1 MSNLDEL
8 ATEVATDKLF
18 DEFLSKEENII
29 DNTEADVVKRYFK
42 HPSQKDFILKGVY
55 YENEDDKDNSTLL
68 AVVLNTKNV
77 GTEDSPSY
85 ANGEYNLEFFRH
97 GEYYPRKI
105 EVDLPKFEVITRVE
119 SLQLTAKVKP
129 EVDEALDKVMK
140 QFKAQFDAIC

>member
-8 ATEVATDKLF
+8 ATSVATDKLF
-18 DEFLSKEENII
+18 DEFISKEGNII
-29 DNTEADVVKRYFK
+29 DSTEADAVKGYFK
-42 HPSQKDFILKGVY
+42 HPSQKDFVLKGVY
-55 YENEDDKDNSTLL
+55 YENEDDKDNSTFL
-68 AVVLNTKNV
+68 AVVLNKKNV

-97 GEYYPRKI
+97 GENYPRKV
-105 EVDLPKFEVITRVE
+105 EADLPKFEIVTRVE

-140 QFKAQFDAIC
+140 QFKAQFDTVC